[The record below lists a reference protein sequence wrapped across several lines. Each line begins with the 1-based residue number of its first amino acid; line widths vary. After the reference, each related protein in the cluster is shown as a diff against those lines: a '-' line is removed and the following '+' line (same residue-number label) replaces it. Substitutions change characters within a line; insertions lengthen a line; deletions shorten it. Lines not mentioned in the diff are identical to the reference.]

1 MRRATPIDLL
11 TKIEMNTTTNS
22 IDPLAAIADLIEIS
36 RFYGADK
43 RFVIAGGGNTSYKSA
58 DKLWVK
64 ASGSSLATINE
75 DGTPHLV
82 PIWYMHDGRDLLLI
96 TRPTSRKVRNLRR
109 DPRVTICIDRP
120 TPPYAGVVANGIAE
134 LEDVAYQ
141 ELAVPMA
148 VRYLGVDAGTLVG
161 AQYAAV
167 DLTTIR
173 IRIDRMFSWDYSRP
187 D

>member
-1 MRRATPIDLL
+1 MT
-11 TKIEMNTTTNS
+11 EQE
-22 IDPLAAIADLIEIS
+22 LAAFWREAHL
-36 RFYGADK
+36 AK
-43 RFVIAGGGNTSYKSA
+43 
-58 DKLWVK
+58 
-64 ASGSSLATINE
+64 LATINE

-82 PIWYMHDGRDLLLI
+82 PIWYMHDGRDLLVI

-120 TPPYAGVVANGIAE
+120 TPPYAGVVAQGIAA
-134 LEDVAYQ
+134 LEEVAYQ